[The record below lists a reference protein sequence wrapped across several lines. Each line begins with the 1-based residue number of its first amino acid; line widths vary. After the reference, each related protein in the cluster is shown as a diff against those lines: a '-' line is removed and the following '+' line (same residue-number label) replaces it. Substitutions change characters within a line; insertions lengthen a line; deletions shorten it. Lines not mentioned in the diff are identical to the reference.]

1 MSTWGWGWHI
11 ETAIHILR
19 LILSGAFDRFPK
31 LQFIVGHMGEV
42 LPFML
47 PRLDNTLPMALTG
60 LQRGLADY
68 LRHNVHYTFSGFNW
82 IPEFLEVMLQVGV
95 GRMMFST
102 DYPYQSMASATA
114 FLDSVPVSPQDRER
128 IAHGNAEN
136 LLHI

>member
-1 MSTWGWGWHI
+1 
-11 ETAIHILR
+11 
-19 LILSGAFDRFPK
+19 
-31 LQFIVGHMGEV
+31 
-42 LPFML
+42 
-47 PRLDNTLPMALTG
+47 
-60 LQRGLADY
+60 
-68 LRHNVHYTFSGFNW
+68 
-82 IPEFLEVMLQVGV
+82 MLQVGV